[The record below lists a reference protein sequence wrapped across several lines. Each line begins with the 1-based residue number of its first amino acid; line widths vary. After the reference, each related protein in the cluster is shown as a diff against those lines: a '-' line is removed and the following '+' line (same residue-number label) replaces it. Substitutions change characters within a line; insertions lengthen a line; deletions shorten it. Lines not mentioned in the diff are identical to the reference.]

1 MKNTFY
7 PLIGVFLIFLGC
19 HPKETVEDFTINKE
33 KLHITTDT
41 LSESHQRFN
50 YSIEISYPKVNNDSW
65 DPLQKY
71 AMDFFMQNKSE
82 FTSFTAD
89 WKMSKKKTL
98 VGDYHIL
105 YQDDHLLS
113 MLLETTWIVHGTSKV
128 LYYSHAV
135 NWNLK
140 EDIPVLGNNYFIKK
154 DSTHRI
160 LSLAKEKIS
169 GSCGINIKNFDSNFT
184 FCKKGIHLKKKYGSS
199 FPECYSIETVLE
211 WKEIEDLLTDNGK
224 KFLVNQG

>member
-1 MKNTFY
+1 
-7 PLIGVFLIFLGC
+7 
-19 HPKETVEDFTINKE
+19 
-33 KLHITTDT
+33 
-41 LSESHQRFN
+41 
-50 YSIEISYPKVNNDSW
+50 
-65 DPLQKY
+65 
-71 AMDFFMQNKSE
+71 
-82 FTSFTAD
+82 
-89 WKMSKKKTL
+89 
-98 VGDYHIL
+98 GDYHIL

-140 EDIPVLGNNYFIKK
+140 EGIPVLGNNYFIKK